1 MIIMEVK
8 DITPKERPQWCPG
21 CGNFGIL
28 GAIKNAIVKSGAKKE
43 QTVVVS
49 GIGCSG
55 KISHYINTY
64 GFEGLHGR
72 ALPVATGVKL
82 ANKDLTV
89 IAMGGDGDGYGIGMG
104 HFMHIMRRNIDL
116 TYVVHDNQIYGL
128 TTGQASPTT
137 EKGIKTKTTPYGNIE
152 EPVHPMEVAIAAGA
166 SFVAR
171 TFAGDIAHMV
181 SVMTEAIKHKGFAH
195 IDVLQPCV
203 SFNKH
208 NTYDWYRQRV
218 YKIEKTPE
226 TKEQAIE
233 LAMEPRRTNF
243 EKIPIGI
250 LWKEQRPTYL
260 DGRGLEKPLIKTE
273 LKRDISED
281 LKALM

>member
-1 MIIMEVK
+1 MIMEIK

-28 GAIKNAIVKSGAKKE
+28 GAIKNAIVKSGAQKE
-43 QTVVVS
+43 KTVVVS

-82 ANKDLTV
+82 ANKELTV

-152 EPVHPMEVAIAAGA
+152 EPVHPMEIAIAAGA

-171 TFAGDIAHMV
+171 TFAGDVAHIV

-243 EKIPIGI
+243 ERIPIGI